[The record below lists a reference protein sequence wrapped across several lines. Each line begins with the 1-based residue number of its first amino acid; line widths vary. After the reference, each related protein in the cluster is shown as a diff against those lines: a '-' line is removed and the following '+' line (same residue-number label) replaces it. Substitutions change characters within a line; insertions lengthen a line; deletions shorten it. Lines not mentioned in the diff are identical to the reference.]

1 MSDQKNIQLND
12 DVMANATGG
21 TGNGSNPAWIFKIG
35 DWVTMPSRPK
45 YGRGQVRSIELM
57 PGGNEGNL
65 DDWMYTVFFPEWHA
79 GNEYTAPYTIFE
91 KA

>member
-1 MSDQKNIQLND
+1 M
-12 DVMANATGG
+12 TG
-21 TGNGSNPAWIFKIG
+21 
-35 DWVTMPSRPK
+35 RPK
-45 YGRGQVRSIELM
+45 YGRGQVRSIEIM
-57 PGGNEGNL
+57 PGGNESNL